1 MGSNCLAGDWDGRGF
16 AVEDWVTGKSDSTT
30 RRVSQG
36 AADEGVRLSSDID
49 PRQRWKWRF
58 MVESFAPLAE

>member
-1 MGSNCLAGDWDGRGF
+1 
-16 AVEDWVTGKSDSTT
+16 VEDWVTGKSDSTT

-36 AADEGVRLSSDID
+36 PADEGVRLSSDID